1 MVTVITPMV
10 VKVAGI
16 TAWIHHT
23 QVKKEATDTATCYR
37 MDCLLEYGPTEIK
50 VLLGPSPFHS
60 LTFFVLLSLM
70 FV

>member
-23 QVKKEATDTATCYR
+23 KVKKEATDTAATEWTVPWT
-37 MDCLLEYGPTEIK
+37 MDSLKLRFHWAL
-50 VLLGPSPFHS
+50 VPSTP
-60 LTFFVLLSLM
+60 
-70 FV
+70 